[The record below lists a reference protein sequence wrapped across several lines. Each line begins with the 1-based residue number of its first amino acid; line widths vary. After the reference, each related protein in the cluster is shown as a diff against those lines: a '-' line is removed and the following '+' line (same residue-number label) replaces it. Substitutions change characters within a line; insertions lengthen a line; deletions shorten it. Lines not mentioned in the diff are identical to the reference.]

1 MNSICVFCGSSP
13 GRRSDYADAARRLAG
28 EMALRGLRL
37 VYGGANRGVMAA
49 LADAMLSAGGEV
61 IGVIPDA
68 LVEFEIAHDGLT
80 ELHTVRSMH
89 ERKATMAELS
99 DGFITLPG
107 GLGTL
112 DEFFESF
119 TWGQLG
125 LHDKP
130 CGLLNVGGYFDRL
143 LAFLETVRDDGF
155 VSAAT
160 LGGLVVE
167 EEVSRTGWTG
177 WREVRRER

>member
-1 MNSICVFCGSSP
+1 MNTICVFCGSSP
-13 GRRSDYADAARRLAG
+13 GVRSDYADAARRLAG
-28 EMALRGLRL
+28 EMVLRGLRL
-37 VYGGANRGVMAA
+37 VYGGAGQGVMAA

-61 IGVIPDA
+61 VGVIPEA
-68 LVEFEIAHDGLT
+68 LVEREIAHAGLT
-80 ELHTVRSMH
+80 ELRTVRSMH

-112 DEFFESF
+112 DEFFELL

-130 CGLLNVGGYFDRL
+130 CGVLNVGGYFDRL
-143 LAFLETVRDDGF
+143 LAFLETARDEGF
-155 VSAAT
+155 VSEAI
-160 LGGLVVE
+160 LEGLVVE
-167 EEVSRTGWTG
+167 EDVSGLLDRMAD
-177 WREVRRER
+177 RV

>member
-1 MNSICVFCGSSP
+1 MNAIGVFCGSSP
-13 GRRSDYADAARRLAG
+13 GIRSDYADAARRLAG
-28 EMALRGLRL
+28 EMARRGLRL
-37 VYGGANRGVMAA
+37 VYGGADRGVMAA

-61 IGVIPDA
+61 VGVIPEA
-68 LVEFEIAHDGLT
+68 LVEREIAHAGLT
-80 ELHTVRSMH
+80 ELRTVRSMH

-112 DEFFESF
+112 DEFFEVF

-130 CGLLNVGGYFDRL
+130 CGMLNVGGYFDGL
-143 LAFLETVRDDGF
+143 LPFLETARDERF

-160 LGGLVVE
+160 LGELVVE
-167 EEVSRTGWTG
+167 DDVGRLVEGMENRL
-177 WREVRRER
+177 